1 MAGLVLTEE
10 EYTFI
15 VGLEKDLLERAKA
28 ASPRAATHLRAAA
41 KVHSDFL
48 AREEGKR
55 AIVQKRTTS
64 KQARDAQKLQRQQER
79 LAALQKKMQEQQAK
93 PADQG
98 AQSQNAAGRERSKAN
113 A

>member
-1 MAGLVLTEE
+1 MAGFMLTED

-15 VGLEKDLLERAKA
+15 VSLEKDLLTRASK
-28 ASPRAATHLRAAA
+28 ASPRAATHMRAAA

-48 AREEGKR
+48 ARENGKR
-55 AIVQKRTTS
+55 AAVQTRTAA

-79 LAALQKKMQEQQAK
+79 LAKLQEKMKEQAK
-93 PADQG
+93 PADQ
-98 AQSQNAAGRERSKAN
+98 NAGRERPKAN